1 MGYSI
6 EVIMRVYDDS
16 NGGYFQISQDPDGL
30 DLVKLAAC
38 DSVYGEVSSFTMKLE
53 CARKFHQALGE
64 YVIRE
69 SGRQVEKDD
78 ADTSSERI
86 SGDY

>member
-6 EVIMRVYDDS
+6 EVIMRVYDD
-16 NGGYFQISQDPDGL
+16 NTGDYFQISQDSDGL
-30 DLVKLAAC
+30 GLVQLGAYTGKVEEIA
-38 DSVYGEVSSFTMKLE
+38 SFAMTLE

-64 YVIRE
+64 YLVSE
-69 SGRQVEKDD
+69 NSRQPEKDD
-78 ADTSSERI
+78 DDTSGERL